1 MVSRFKIQGS
11 RTEMTIKEI
20 QQCTEFQVFDRKS
33 GRIEAKT
40 LANTIIAFANADGGK
55 IAIGSYKLGKK
66 FGEGVDRM
74 YREMEEA
81 GNPAPEFRQNEFMVY
96 ATIRQHKS
104 TLAEEVN
111 GKTNERTS
119 RGQVRGQ
126 VGTKQSP
133 SSH

>member
-1 MVSRFKIQGS
+1 
-11 RTEMTIKEI
+11 MTIKEI